1 MSHLSYKV
9 HPRTHS
15 SKKKRLLDYYLI
27 FEYDLVLI
35 MTDTLYEIQTG
46 TDIYAVTNLVK
57 KCIADIQKKF
67 D

>member
-1 MSHLSYKV
+1 
-9 HPRTHS
+9 
-15 SKKKRLLDYYLI
+15 
-27 FEYDLVLI
+27 